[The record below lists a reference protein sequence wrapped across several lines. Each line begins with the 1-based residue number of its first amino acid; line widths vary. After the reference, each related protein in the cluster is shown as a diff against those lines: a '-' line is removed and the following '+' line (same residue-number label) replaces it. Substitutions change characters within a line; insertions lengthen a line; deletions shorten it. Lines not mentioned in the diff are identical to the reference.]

1 MANKRKT
8 SPKFHFLKSRRK
20 ALLPAKL
27 EEFRPDT
34 EAAPPEDAASGHEE
48 EAEPKERCESQKS
61 AEAEGPVDFTIK
73 NEQFCSSPELPD
85 KEVPDMGDMAA
96 FLASAQQAVRN
107 AGHFQV
113 RYFFGCVYF
122 TADCRLVACYFLLS
136 FIIFTDEPG
145 THGNVSVVL
154 LCQPSLFQLHCH
166 YTAENI

>member
-1 MANKRKT
+1 MANKRKS

-34 EAAPPEDAASGHEE
+34 EAAPPEDTEE

-61 AEAEGPVDFTIK
+61 AEAEAEGPVDFTIK

-113 RYFFGCVYF
+113 RYCFGCVYF
-122 TADCRLVACYFLLS
+122 TADLWLVIFYCHLLYS
-136 FIIFTDEPG
+136 QMSRGRMG
-145 THGNVSVVL
+145 TY
-154 LCQPSLFQLHCH
+154 Q
-166 YTAENI
+166 